1 MPDVVCRCGTYVRA
15 YVESGT
21 KINCPECGVVL
32 TMGGPPPDIGD
43 ALGDR
48 QGAKTVKR
56 VAGKRILVWLI
67 SLAAVSAILNFAL
80 VRNDLRDWFQR
91 QEALQN
97 PIDPLPSTQ
106 KVQEPPPP
114 VPQIAQTSSL
124 WSANGNWQTPFSK
137 IPQGVDIQA
146 LAEDISGLGASM
158 NPSAFWQRVDLS
170 SKTAPSANGN
180 ILVEYLKTLPVD
192 SLSSQGNTASSH
204 WRVLGFHQTDRQ
216 LGVLVRYFYEPLS
229 MTVNSGDW
237 ILACRQILSQEEI
250 SKATKDV
257 FRTNSEPSTTN
268 FSDILSIND
277 QSTPK
282 QLLLTP
288 RFGYLVLVFQGDTEQ
303 VVCND
308 LIGIPA
314 DVPLSRVTQDNSRG
328 DPQAMPDEEK
338 TRFTD
343 FFGEYQTLAD
353 RSLAGSVFFRNREDQ
368 IYTIAEIRRFIQSIS
383 EPRAKRLAEIAE
395 AATLDPGQ
403 LNARMMRFRKEFPN
417 DIGADSL
424 LISIWFSVD
433 KGKRSTISYEDV
445 GRVYVE
451 SAHRLYMKTSDPLL
465 LEIKSRM
472 YRFHGR
478 IQDADKSLLA
488 AEEKNHQSIYL
499 YQLRFQESIDAG
511 NKQDLIKYLTKLN
524 DLALTQNANV
534 VNPALQAK
542 WKQLLGI

>member
-1 MPDVVCRCGTYVRA
+1 
-15 YVESGT
+15 
-21 KINCPECGVVL
+21 
-32 TMGGPPPDIGD
+32 MGGTLPDIGD
-43 ALGDR
+43 ALEDR
-48 QGAKTVKR
+48 QGDRAGKR
-56 VAGKRILVWLI
+56 RGAGKRILVWLI
-67 SLAAVSAILNFAL
+67 SLVTLAAVAAILNFAL
-80 VRNDLRDWFQR
+80 VRNDLREWFQR
-91 QEALQN
+91 QRAAQN
-97 PIDPLPSTQ
+97 PIEPLPS
-106 KVQEPPPP
+106 KPQEPEPLPP

-124 WSANGNWQTPFSK
+124 WSATGNWQTLFSK
-137 IPQGVDIQA
+137 IPQGADIQA
-146 LAEDISGLGASM
+146 LAEEISSLGASM
-158 NPSAFWQRVDLS
+158 NPSAFWQRVDLL
-170 SKTAPSANGN
+170 SKTGPSANSN

-192 SLSSQGNTASSH
+192 SISFSGNTASSH
-204 WRVLGFHQTDRQ
+204 WSVLGVHQTDRQ
-216 LGVLVRYFYEPLS
+216 LGVLIRYFHDPLS
-229 MTVNSGDW
+229 MTVNPVDW

-250 SKATKDV
+250 TQVTKDV
-257 FRTNSEPSTTN
+257 LQTNSEPANTN
-268 FSDILSIND
+268 VLDVLSLND

-303 VVCND
+303 VVCTD
-308 LIGIPA
+308 LVGIPA
-314 DVPLSRVTQDNSRG
+314 DVPLSRVMQANSQG
-328 DPQAMPDEEK
+328 DPQARPDK
-338 TRFTD
+338 DTTRITD
-343 FFGEYQTLAD
+343 FFGEYQTFAD

-368 IYTIAEIRRFIQSIS
+368 EYTIDEIRRFIQSIS

-403 LNARMMRFRKEFPN
+403 LKARMMRFRKEFPN

-433 KGKRSTISYEDV
+433 KGKRTAVSYDDV
-445 GRVYVE
+445 GKVYVE

-478 IQDADKSLLA
+478 TNDADKSLLD
-488 AEEKNHQSIYL
+488 AEKEKHQSIYL
-499 YQLRFQESIDAG
+499 YQLRIQESIDAG

-524 DLALTQNANV
+524 DLALTKNANV